1 MAVLLPLLL
10 CPTLPTALPMTS
22 EASVIAFLNSC
33 ENAEFLER
41 AQGVLSSRL
50 AQLGAPPPPARRDA
64 PGVPG
69 GEAKTAIDPDGK
81 EWSITSTGDT
91 PAAAAAP
98 VKERDSTM
106 VMVMKEIVATEVAY
120 HSDLRT
126 MISLFAAPLKSRQ
139 ILSSAHYS
147 ALFSNVEVLY
157 DLSTR
162 MLKDIKDK
170 EATDGALTPRLIGTV
185 FKQYAPFLKMYVQYV
200 SNYDQKV
207 QATLEALKVRV
218 KGIMRVL
225 VLCVS
230 ARVL

>member
-1 MAVLLPLLL
+1 MAVLLPL
-10 CPTLPTALPMTS
+10 PTLPTALPMTS

-91 PAAAAAP
+91 PTAAAAP

-218 KGIMRVL
+218 KVIMRVL

>member
-1 MAVLLPLLL
+1 
-10 CPTLPTALPMTS
+10 MTS

-50 AQLGAPPPPARRDA
+50 AQLGAPPLPPARRDA
-64 PGVPG
+64 PGVP

-81 EWSITSTGDT
+81 EWSITSTEDI
-91 PAAAAAP
+91 PAAAAAPP
-98 VKERDSTM
+98 VKERDSTV
-106 VMVMKEIVATEVAY
+106 VMVMKEIIATEVAY
-120 HSDLRT
+120 HADLRT
-126 MISLFAAPLKSRQ
+126 MISLFAAPLKSRK

-162 MLKDIKDK
+162 ILKDIKDK

-207 QATLEALKVRV
+207 QATLEALKVRA
-218 KGIMRVL
+218 KAS
-225 VLCVS
+225 CVS
-230 ARVL
+230 